1 MSNGPTTPFKTSTNS
16 STHSNKSGVEPP
28 RFNFSNVSSNNHFY
42 AARVPEQDASKYSL
56 YALKELHKYQHSLC
70 IGLNYLHCSIEII
83 DAIVPKWK
91 PSHHGQ
97 FDPPA
102 SFRSSEQRLK
112 TWRRH
117 TTSQQR
123 QLIQGAT
130 PTLLQETDTDLPQKR
145 VMSAVQTPSATTDL
159 SEHQRCRPTRS
170 SSRRKADAPRQVTPV
185 SALPFSDITNSKAAG
200 LAPRQIAASF
210 QPCVGLTIEDLVV
223 DGRTSK
229 DYADAN
235 IIKMGYQKLAGQATH
250 NKGTAISQD
259 QPWPIS
265 DHIPGAL
272 FDATTGQVSRYVV
285 LFLSCA
291 IYSSLVLARSSI
303 SHITYFSSTADY

>member
-91 PSHHGQ
+91 ASHHGQ

-117 TTSQQR
+117 TTSQER
-123 QLIQGAT
+123 QLSKRQPLPCCKRQTLTFHKSESCQLSKPHQLLPICPSTNAAALLGHHLVGK
-130 PTLLQETDTDLPQKR
+130 PTHLDR
-145 VMSAVQTPSATTDL
+145 
-159 SEHQRCRPTRS
+159 
-170 SSRRKADAPRQVTPV
+170 
-185 SALPFSDITNSKAAG
+185 
-200 LAPRQIAASF
+200 
-210 QPCVGLTIEDLVV
+210 
-223 DGRTSK
+223 
-229 DYADAN
+229 
-235 IIKMGYQKLAGQATH
+235 
-250 NKGTAISQD
+250 
-259 QPWPIS
+259 
-265 DHIPGAL
+265 
-272 FDATTGQVSRYVV
+272 
-285 LFLSCA
+285 
-291 IYSSLVLARSSI
+291 
-303 SHITYFSSTADY
+303 